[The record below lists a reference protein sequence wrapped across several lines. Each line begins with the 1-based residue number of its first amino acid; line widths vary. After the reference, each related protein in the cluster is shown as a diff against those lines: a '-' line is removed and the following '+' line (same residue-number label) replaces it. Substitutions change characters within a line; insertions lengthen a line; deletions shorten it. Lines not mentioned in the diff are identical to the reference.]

1 MNMKSVNSFPAI
13 IEVQFEGEHIVN
25 GYLVVSQQDL
35 YEFCGD
41 LAKEMHQKRAGFRYR
56 VVATAQSSCKANE

>member
-1 MNMKSVNSFPAI
+1 MNMISVNSFPAI

-25 GYLVVSQQDL
+25 GYFIVSRQDL
-35 YEFCGD
+35 YDFCGD

-56 VVATAQSSCKANE
+56 VVAAAQSSCAANE